1 MTITSLLSG
10 KSSVAFMLTAMML
23 QMVSVTEGASVF
35 NKRWWNPNTKYAPIF
50 HETKY
55 IDISTLVGVSNIPGY
70 IAALGD
76 FNSDRL

>member
-1 MTITSLLSG
+1 
-10 KSSVAFMLTAMML
+10 
-23 QMVSVTEGASVF
+23 MVSVTSLSSSAVASFFLLTVSQIVAPVEGTSVF

-50 HETKY
+50 Y
-55 IDISTLVGVSNIPGY
+55 GSQYFDISEDVGVLNISGH

>member
-1 MTITSLLSG
+1 MVTSLFSG
-10 KSSVAFMLTAMML
+10 KASVALMAMMTL
-23 QMVSVTEGASVF
+23 QMANMAEGASIF

-50 HETKY
+50 HETKF
-55 IDISTLVGVSNIPGY
+55 INISSLVDVSKIPGY